1 MKKDYHHVMSENV
14 TKAQER
20 YLRGKK
26 IKMGEKR
33 NHLFYSDHVCESVKI
48 TASEVNIGIQS
59 A

>member
-1 MKKDYHHVMSENV
+1 MSENV